1 MNGISCS
8 SMNLRHLRTFV
19 AIVDA
24 GGIHRAA
31 LRVNLSQPAAS
42 RQIHALEAE
51 LGVPLFDRIGR
62 RVQLTSEG
70 EDLLR
75 RSRKLLAD
83 AEGLAERAG
92 ALKKGEA
99 GILRVGA
106 TPQVIENTLADFLHG
121 FRRRHPGVEVQLLED
136 GGTNLRT
143 RLERGQV
150 LLALMAVTDARF
162 RHRLLY
168 PVYALAVVPQG
179 HRFSRARTLD
189 VSALVDE
196 PLLLL
201 RGGFASRTWFDAA
214 CSVAHFRPRVLLE
227 SGAPH
232 TAIALVRA
240 GYGICVV
247 PSTVIVPRDGVRA
260 VPLVQRD
267 LPIGAWLTA
276 GWDPQRF
283 LAGYAEKFI
292 EELAVYCRRTY
303 PGREFTRHAPPL
315 PRPKEEVR

>member
-1 MNGISCS
+1 
-8 SMNLRHLRTFV
+8 MNLRHLRTFIAV
-19 AIVDA
+19 VDA

-31 LRVNLSQPAAS
+31 ARLHLSQPAAS

-62 RVQLTSEG
+62 RVQPTSEG

-75 RSRKLLAD
+75 RSRQLLAD
-83 AEGLAERAG
+83 AAMLAERAG
-92 ALKKGEA
+92 ALKKGES

-106 TPQVIENTLADFLHG
+106 TPQVIENTLADFLRR

-136 GGTNLRT
+136 GGTNLRS
-143 RLERGQV
+143 RLGRGEV
-150 LLALMAVTDARF
+150 LLTLMAVTDERF

-168 PVYALAVVPQG
+168 PVYALVVVSEKHQ
-179 HRFSRARTLD
+179 FSRARTLD
-189 VSALVDE
+189 VSELTDE

-201 RGGFASRTWFDAA
+201 RGGFASRTWFDGA
-214 CSVAHFRPRVLLE
+214 CSVAHIRPRVLLE

-240 GYGICVV
+240 GYGICII
-247 PSTVIVPRDGVRA
+247 PSTVVVPRDGVRA
-260 VPLVQRD
+260 MPLLQRD
-267 LPIGAWLTA
+267 TPIGAWLTIA
-276 GWDPQRF
+276 WDPQRF
-283 LAGYAEKFI
+283 LAAYAEKFI
-292 EELAVYCRRTY
+292 EELVVYCRRAY

-315 PRPKEEVR
+315 PQPKIPVG